1 MNLNFS
7 AAITILTK
15 QEIIPTPLSLNF
27 LIKYLDNLMETEFKY
42 FFMLLFSCWG
52 NVGQTSYTSISVG
65 HGCEYQHVM
74 THEIGHVV
82 R

>member
-1 MNLNFS
+1 
-7 AAITILTK
+7 
-15 QEIIPTPLSLNF
+15 
-27 LIKYLDNLMETEFKY
+27 METEFKY
-42 FFMLLFSCWG
+42 FLLSFSCWG